1 MLPQEA
7 VASELNG
14 NINVGSITYISGD
27 LHSLIPFNEILEDEK
42 LEYYIHKNNQTNE
55 NEVIYTNNTFGFVMY
70 VDITKNSI
78 FDKLEFDNN
87 YILNIKPRLSSL
99 IGDGTSYIPE
109 IASCTLLPKNNF
121 SLSFQ
126 IKKQVDV
133 FSIALK
139 TSQEISLYKLASF
152 DNTINNEEVEG
163 NITKE
168 RCVPIICIMEIDTDS
183 LKDTTFNA
191 CLNNYKLNF
200 TISLS
205 K

>member
-27 LHSLIPFNEILEDEK
+27 LYSLIPFNEILEDER
-42 LEYYIHKNNQTNE
+42 LEYYIYKNNQTNE
-55 NEVIYTNNTFGFVMY
+55 DEVIYTNNTFGFVMY

-87 YILNIKPRLSSL
+87 YVLSIKPRLSL

-139 TSQEISLYKLASF
+139 TSLEISLYKLASF

-163 NITKE
+163 SITKE
-168 RCVPIICIMEIDTDS
+168 RCVPIICIMEIDINS

-191 CLNNYKLNF
+191 HLNNYTLNF